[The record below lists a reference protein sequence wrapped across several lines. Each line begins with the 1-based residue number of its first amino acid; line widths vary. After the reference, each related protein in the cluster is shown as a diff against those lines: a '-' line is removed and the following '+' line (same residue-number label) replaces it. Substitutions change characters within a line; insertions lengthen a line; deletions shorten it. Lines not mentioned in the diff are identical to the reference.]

1 MKILKTILTN
11 SKLYNEVE
19 CVVHIM
25 CSAAVKISVESVVES
40 LVSRYE
46 KHYSSSRQMTEEHTL
61 EEMSIAEN
69 GPLLH
74 QADPILKR
82 AMNNYW
88 KGGPWHFIR
97 RYDIKEYT
105 GGSSKVIG
113 RMIEQ
118 QSKLPFMDL

>member
-1 MKILKTILTN
+1 
-11 SKLYNEVE
+11 
-19 CVVHIM
+19 M

-46 KHYSSSRQMTEEHTL
+46 KHYPSSRQMAEEHTL
-61 EEMSIAEN
+61 EEMSLSEN

-74 QADPILKR
+74 QAESILKR
-82 AMNNYW
+82 AMDNYW
-88 KGGPWHFIR
+88 KGGPWHFKWS
-97 RYDIKEYT
+97 YNIKEYT

-118 QSKLPFMDL
+118 Q